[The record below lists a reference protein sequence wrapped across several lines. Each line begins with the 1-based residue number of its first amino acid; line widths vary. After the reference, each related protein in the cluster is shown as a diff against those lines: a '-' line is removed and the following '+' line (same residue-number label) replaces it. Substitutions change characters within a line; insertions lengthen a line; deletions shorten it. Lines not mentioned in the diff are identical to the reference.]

1 MNYAIPPATLPMRL
15 LLAALVPLLAFVSLS
30 CASGAAGAE
39 YFGKTEPPE
48 GQVLRYIT
56 GSEPE
61 SLDPQISSG
70 QPEARIY
77 MALFEGLVEYHPK
90 TLEPIPG
97 VAESWEPT
105 PGSPGYIFRLRRNAR
120 WSDGSPVTAHDF
132 VYSLRRGLSPEL
144 ASRSASFAYYIRY
157 AEAFNE
163 GGAFVLDPATGQFLL
178 AADFA
183 EEGDAAATSPP
194 PSNQPASSPAAGSP
208 AAQSAQPEPLRLT
221 VAGDEKGRA
230 KETKANPKLAAALAG
245 KEFVPVRAE
254 DVGVAALDDYTLR
267 FELTQPTPFF
277 VGVLAHPFFRPVP
290 RQAIERHGPT
300 AWTKPGKIVS
310 NGPFQLKTHRPYDLM
325 VVERNPNYWDAG
337 SVRLDEIMFYPTES
351 NVTAMNLYKAGEVD
365 AVGNHT
371 VPVSWLGMIRPL
383 KDYMDA
389 PEAAI
394 EYYLINTKKPPMDD
408 VRVRRALN
416 LALDKQTIAD
426 WRRIVKPLTA
436 FTPEGIFAGYPQPRG
451 ESFDPERAKQL
462 LAEAGYRD
470 ASGRF
475 DPSKFPVDQVE
486 ITYNSHESVRLAA
499 EFLQAQW
506 KRHLGIT
513 FPLRGVEFKTYMAS
527 RAKLDYKGMARGG
540 WGADFMDPYAFLF
553 LFYTADGNNGT
564 GWHDP
569 KFSAMLDE
577 ANRTADQARRYEIL
591 ARAEAFM
598 LEAQPVIPLWTP
610 ATNWVKKPYVRGM
623 YPNAGS
629 YFAWKYVYI
638 EHDRARWNSES

>member
-1 MNYAIPPATLPMRL
+1 MKRL
-15 LLAALVPLLAFVSLS
+15 LPPLTLLARLVLAASLPLAAFA
-30 CASGAAGAE
+30 ASACTSGLAGAE
-39 YFGKTEPPE
+39 YFGKTDPPE

-61 SLDPQISSG
+61 SLDPQVSSG

-97 VAESWEPT
+97 VAESWEPIAD
-105 PGSPGYIFRLRRNAR
+105 GNGYLFRLRKNAR
-120 WSDGSPVTAHDF
+120 WSDNSPVTAHDF
-132 VYSLRRGLSPEL
+132 VYSIRRGLSPEL
-144 ASRSASFAYYIRY
+144 ASRNASFGYYIRY
-157 AEAFNE
+157 AQAYNE
-163 GGAFVLDPATGQFLL
+163 GGAFVRDPATGKFLL

-183 EEGDAAATSPP
+183 AE
-194 PSNQPASSPAAGSP
+194 AG
-208 AAQSAQPEPLRLT
+208 QSAEMAHSSETATTGAGPLRLT

-230 KETKANPKLAAALAG
+230 KELKANPQLAGALAG

-254 DVGVAALDDYTLR
+254 DVGVEALDDHTLR
-267 FELTQPTPFF
+267 IWLTQPTPFF
-277 VGVLAHPFFRPVP
+277 VGVLAHQFFRPVP
-290 RQAIERHGPT
+290 RQAIERHG
-300 AWTKPGKIVS
+300 AAEWTKPGRILS
-310 NGPFQLKTHRPYDLM
+310 NGPFRLKVWRPYDEII
-325 VVERNPNYWDAG
+325 VERDPNYWDAA
-337 SVRLDEIMFYPTES
+337 SVRLDQIKFYPTDS

-394 EYYLINTKKPPMDD
+394 EYYLINTKRPPMDD
-408 VRVRRALN
+408 VRVRRAFN
-416 LALDKQTIAD
+416 LALDKRTIAD

-436 FTPEGIFAGYPQPRG
+436 FTPEGIFPGYPQPRG
-451 ESFDPERAKQL
+451 ETFNPELARRL

-470 ASGRF
+470 ASGQY

-486 ITYNSHESVRLAA
+486 LTYNAHESVRLAA

-506 KRHLGIT
+506 KQHLGIT
-513 FPLRGVEFKTYMAS
+513 LPLRGVEFKTYMAA
-527 RAKLDYKGMARGG
+527 RAKLDYKGLARGG
-540 WGADFMDPYAFLF
+540 YGADYMDPFTFLH

-577 ANRTADQARRYEIL
+577 ANRTPDPAKRFEIL

-610 ATNWVKKPYVRGM
+610 ATNWMKKPYVRGM
-623 YPNAGS
+623 YPNAAS
-629 YFAWKYVYI
+629 LHAWKYVYI
-638 EHDRARWNSES
+638 EHDRTRWNESE

>member
-1 MNYAIPPATLPMRL
+1 MNRLISPPAITARFV
-15 LLAALVPLLAFVSLS
+15 LAALLPLLASA
-30 CASGAAGAE
+30 ASACTSGTAGAE
-39 YFGKTEPPE
+39 YFGKTDPPD
-48 GQVLRYIT
+48 GQVLRYVT

-97 VAESWEPT
+97 VAENWEPVAE
-105 PGSPGYIFRLRRNAR
+105 GSGYVFRMRENAR

-132 VYSLRRGLSPEL
+132 VYSIRRGLSPEL
-144 ASRSASFAYYIRY
+144 ASRSASFGYYIRY
-157 AEAFNE
+157 AQAYNE
-163 GGAFVLDPATGQFLL
+163 GGAFVRDPATGQFLL

-183 EEGDAAATSPP
+183 ADAGAGPTQSSGAAA
-194 PSNQPASSPAAGSP
+194 GVG
-208 AAQSAQPEPLRLT
+208 PLRLT

-230 KETKANPKLAAALAG
+230 KELKANPKLAEALAG
-245 KEFVPVRAE
+245 GELVPVRAE
-254 DVGVAALDDYTLR
+254 DVGVEALDDHTLR
-267 FELTQPTPFF
+267 VWLTQPTPFF
-277 VGVLAHPFFRPVP
+277 VGVLAHQFFRPVP
-290 RQAIERHGPT
+290 RQAVERHGPT
-300 AWTKPGKIVS
+300 EWTRPGRIVT
-310 NGPFQLKTHRPYDLM
+310 NGPFRLKVWRPYDEI
-325 VVERNPNYWDAG
+325 VVERDPNYWDAAA
-337 SVRLDEIMFYPTES
+337 VRLDQIKFYPTDS

-394 EYYLINTKKPPMDD
+394 EYYLINTKRPPMDD
-408 VRVRRALN
+408 VRVRRAFN
-416 LALDKQTIAD
+416 LALDKRTIAD

-436 FTPEGIFAGYPQPRG
+436 FTPEGIFPGYPQPRG
-451 ESFDPERAKQL
+451 EGFDPELAKRL

-470 ASGRF
+470 ASGRY
-475 DPSKFPVDQVE
+475 DPAKFPVGQVE
-486 ITYNSHESVRLAA
+486 LTYNAHDSVRLAA

-506 KRHLGIT
+506 KQHLGIT
-513 FPLRGVEFKTYMAS
+513 LPLRGVEFKTYMAA
-527 RAKLDYKGMARGG
+527 RAKLDYKGLARGG
-540 WGADFMDPYAFLF
+540 YGADYMDPFTFLH

-577 ANRTADQARRYEIL
+577 ANRTPDPAKRFEIL

-610 ATNWVKKPYVRGM
+610 ATNWMKKPYVRGM

-629 YFAWKYVYI
+629 LHAWKYVYI
-638 EHDRARWNSES
+638 EHDRARWNTAD

>member
-1 MNYAIPPATLPMRL
+1 MKYALPLPARSARL
-15 LLAALVPLLAFVSLS
+15 LLAALFPLLALATAS
-30 CASGAAGAE
+30 CVSGAARSE
-39 YFGKTEPPE
+39 YFGKTDPPE

-61 SLDPQISSG
+61 SLDPQVSSG

-105 PGSPGYIFRLRRNAR
+105 SGTPGYVFRLRRNAR

-132 VYSLRRGLSPEL
+132 VYSIRRGLSPAL
-144 ASRSASFAYYIRY
+144 ASRSASFGYYIKY
-157 AEAFNE
+157 AQAYNE
-163 GGAFVLDPATGQFLL
+163 GGAFVRDPATGQFLL

-183 EEGDAAATSPP
+183 AGEDTPAPAAPSRPTAAT
-194 PSNQPASSPAAGSP
+194 ATTATTATG
-208 AAQSAQPEPLRLT
+208 AEPLRLT

-230 KETKANPKLAAALAG
+230 KEAKSNPKLAAALAG

-254 DVGVAALDDYTLR
+254 DVGVAALDDHTLR

-290 RQAIERHGPT
+290 RQAVELHGQT
-300 AWTKPGKIVS
+300 GWTRPGRIIT
-310 NGPFQLKTHRPYDLM
+310 NGPFRLKDWRPYDEIA
-325 VVERNPNYWDAG
+325 VERDPNYWDAAA
-337 SVRLDEIMFYPTES
+337 VRLDVIKFYPTES

-371 VPVSWLGMIRPL
+371 VPISWLGMIRPL

-394 EYYLINTKKPPMDD
+394 EYYLINTKRPPMDD
-408 VRVRRALN
+408 VRVRRAFN
-416 LALDKQTIAD
+416 LALNKQAIAD

-436 FTPEGIFAGYPQPRG
+436 FTPEGIFPGYPQPRG
-451 ESFDPERAKQL
+451 DGFDPERARQL

-470 ASGRF
+470 ASGRY
-475 DPSKFPVDQVE
+475 DPSKFPVQQVE
-486 ITYNSHESVRLAA
+486 ITYNSHESVRMAA

-506 KRHLGIT
+506 KQNLGLT
-513 FPLRGVEFKTYMAS
+513 LPLRGVEFKTYMAA

-540 WGADFMDPYAFLF
+540 WGADFMDPYAFLL

-577 ANRTADQARRYEIL
+577 ANRTTDPAERYEIL
-591 ARAEAFM
+591 ARAEALM

-638 EHDRARWNSES
+638 EHDRARWNAAD